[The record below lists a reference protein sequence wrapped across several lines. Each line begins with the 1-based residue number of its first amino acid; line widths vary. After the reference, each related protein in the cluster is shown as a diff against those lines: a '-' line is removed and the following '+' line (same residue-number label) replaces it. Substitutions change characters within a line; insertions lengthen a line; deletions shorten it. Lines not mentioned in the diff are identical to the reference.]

1 MLNGGALIHGRYHVS
16 ISDVRALAS
25 AILRHRIITNFYAE
39 SDGVD
44 ADAIITRLLETVPAP
59 ASGM

>member
-1 MLNGGALIHGRYHVS
+1 MQGRYHVS
-16 ISDVRALAS
+16 VEDVRALA
-25 AILRHRIITNFYAE
+25 APILRHRIVTNFYAE

-44 ADAIITRLLETVPAP
+44 ADAVITRLLDTVPLP